1 MAPCPCKQ
9 LRASMKPDWGGIRVK
24 ANQGGGGVRAAVRVT
39 VRAAAR
45 SLTPPLALS
54 RTLTRT
60 PPLHLACAVDRRD
73 ALAEGGLVDVGVRVR
88 VRARV

>member
-1 MAPCPCKQ
+1 MAPCSCKQ
-9 LRASMKPDWGGIRVK
+9 LSASMKPDWVGIRVK
-24 ANQGGGGVRAAVRVT
+24 ANQAGGVRAGVRVT

-54 RTLTRT
+54 RALTRT

-73 ALAEGGLVDVGVRVR
+73 ALAEGGLVDVRVRVR
-88 VRARV
+88 VRVGV